1 MEGDI
6 EKDSEAKSTYTDL
19 KARRPVIHKV
29 IDTTF
34 LVHLKYIPIPALQT
48 LFTV

>member
-29 IDTTF
+29 RYKVESQNF
-34 LVHLKYIPIPALQT
+34 LD
-48 LFTV
+48 LF